1 MPIAKSMRY
10 AHSDGHTDV
19 CFDSSGRYILTCGC
33 DGDVRIW
40 KGIDDDNAISHR
52 VGDKAYAIAFKN
64 DRFFVATDTNNVQ
77 AYTFPD
83 GAPDGILT
91 RFTAMISH
99 MVLNSAGTKLV
110 AGSGDFSVK
119 IVEVSSCSHKVCSG
133 HEAPIL
139 SLALD
144 PKEEFLASSSC
155 DGSVRIWSMS
165 DQKQIHSWSLLP
177 KSNDVSLSKTLCRL
191 CWDSTG
197 QHLFIPV
204 DKEIHIYE
212 RSTWKKVE
220 SFTEESVSEM
230 ISVLALSP
238 DGLCLAAASYNGW
251 IYFFDVK
258 SRKCVDRFKHEQG
271 LQSTAMAWNPKG
283 NKELAYCDKE
293 GQLGLLEDIST
304 RKNSQSKVPQ
314 GVFEDEDDDFLIEAS
329 NAPATEDGDKS
340 DNEENASLS
349 RSPKTNDDDNDSLA
363 GQKKL
368 DSEVDDDDA
377 ASSVSER
384 LVLPKPEIK
393 NDWFPQTL
401 LQRAFQPGSTP
412 EHLTSRF
419 MVWNSVGII
428 QQYNSDEE
436 NSINIE
442 FHDTTVHHAMHISNI
457 MNYSM
462 ADLSMEA
469 VLLASECDGDNP
481 SKLMCMHFG
490 SWDSNKEWTVSMPD
504 EEEIQA
510 ITLGEGWVAVATD
523 KRNVRLFTISGI
535 QRDILSISGPVVCM
549 AAHGNQLVV
558 IYHSGMGL
566 PGDQCLAVSL
576 LYVDGKQR
584 SVLKGEPLPIS
595 SKAKISW
602 AGFSSEGTP
611 IYMDTA
617 GIVRMLNRKFGLTW
631 IQVANT
637 RSYAKGKLD
646 YYFIVGVNENP
657 QQLRC
662 ILCKGARYPATLPHP
677 AVTVLPFQLPLC
689 ELNTEKSQYEEA
701 LWRGKIF
708 SNHFDHWTNQGFE
721 YDETIKSEA
730 HKPVQEALMK
740 LFALSA
746 RSDREF
752 RALEVCDMMS
762 DQHTLQLAIKY
773 ASRLRHMQL
782 AQRISEL
789 AVRKAE
795 EEMEPEVE
803 ELEELEIQP
812 PQRSK
817 AWNKRIGDEE
827 SVDQKLEEGEEV
839 EERGDVD
846 MQEEEED
853 VENKP
858 AGPMLSVKVKN
869 QNPLSSKPPSSFLG
883 RSNPFKIATGNPG
896 VTSVKGTQVFD
907 SMTKKK
913 PEKTAVSILGGLPG
927 KESKQTKGQKKV
939 SSQPKLFETKKKD
952 LENQTVQQKDKRT
965 LSAFDLWLEA
975 NVDHL
980 KSDKPELDEEELTKY
995 AAELFR
1001 TLDKEERQE
1010 WLKKARAAKSEQNE
1024 PPEGNENK
1032 RKLKDTEIVDADEKE
1047 TKKLHL
1053 VSPSAEA
1060 HNKKPLLQNTKSTN
1074 AKLANFRFFKE

>member
-40 KGIDDDNAISHR
+40 EGIDDDNAISHR
-52 VGDKAYAIAFKN
+52 VGDKAYAIAYMK

-91 RFTAMISH
+91 RFTATISH

-110 AGSGDFSVK
+110 AGAGDFSIK
-119 IVEVSSCSHKVCSG
+119 IVDVSSCSHKVCSG

-155 DGSVRIWSMS
+155 DGTVRIWSVS
-165 DQKQIHSWSLLP
+165 DQKQINSWSLLP

-212 RSTWKKVE
+212 RGTWIKVG
-220 SFTEESVSEM
+220 SFTDESISEM

-238 DGLCLAAASYNGW
+238 DGHCLAAASYNGW

-258 SRKCVDRFKHEQG
+258 SRKCVDRYKHEQG
-271 LQSTAMAWNPKG
+271 LLSTALAWNPKG
-283 NKELAYCDKE
+283 NRELAYCDKE

-304 RKNSQSKVPQ
+304 GKNSQKKESKVPQ

-329 NAPATEDGDKS
+329 NAPASEDGDKS
-340 DNEENASLS
+340 DNEENTALS
-349 RSPKTNDDDNDSLA
+349 RSPKINDDDDDSLA
-363 GQKKL
+363 GPKKP
-368 DSEVDDDDA
+368 DFEVDDDA

-393 NDWFPQTL
+393 ADGFTQTP

-442 FHDTTVHHAMHISNI
+442 FHDTTVHHAMHISNS

-462 ADLSMEA
+462 ADLSMDA

-510 ITLGEGWVAVATD
+510 IVLGESWVAVATD

-535 QRDILSISGPVVCM
+535 QRDILSIPGPVVCM
-549 AAHGNQLVV
+549 AAHGNQLVI

-576 LYVDGKQR
+576 LYIDGKQR

-595 SKAKISW
+595 SKATISW

-611 IYMDTA
+611 IYMDSA

-631 IQVANT
+631 VQVANT
-637 RSYAKGKLD
+637 KSHTKGKSD

-662 ILCKGARYPATLPHP
+662 ILCKGARYPATLPRP
-677 AVTVLPFQLPLC
+677 AVTILPFQLPLC

-701 LWRGKIF
+701 LGRGKLF
-708 SNHFDHWTNQGFE
+708 SNHFDHWTSQGFE

-730 HKPVQEALMK
+730 YKPVQEALMK

-782 AQRISEL
+782 AQRISEM

-795 EEMEPEVE
+795 EEQEPEVE
-803 ELEELEIQP
+803 EQEELEMQP
-812 PQRSK
+812 PQRSR
-817 AWNKRIGDEE
+817 AWTKRNGHEE
-827 SVDQKLEEGEEV
+827 SIDQEVEEGEEV
-839 EERGDVD
+839 EEQGDVD
-846 MQEEEED
+846 MQEEEEE

-858 AGPMLSVKVKN
+858 TGPMLSVKVKN
-869 QNPLSSKPPSSFLG
+869 QNPLSSKPQSSFLG
-883 RSNPFKIATGNPG
+883 RSNPFKVTTGNHG

-913 PEKTAVSILGGLPG
+913 TEKTAASILGGLPG

-939 SSQPKLFETKKKD
+939 SLQPKLFETKQNG
-952 LENQTVQQKDKRT
+952 LENRTVEEKDKKT

-975 NVDHL
+975 NVNQL
-980 KSDKPELDEEELTKY
+980 KEDKPELDEEDFTKF
-995 AAELFR
+995 AAEQFR
-1001 TLDKEERQE
+1001 ILDRAERQE
-1010 WLKKARAAKSEQNE
+1010 WLKKARDAKSEE
-1024 PPEGNENK
+1024 IEGNENKK
-1032 RKLKDTEIVDADEKE
+1032 RKLKDTEMVDSDQNKSKKLHSVSPCADEKS
-1047 TKKLHL
+1047 KK
-1053 VSPSAEA
+1053 S
-1060 HNKKPLLQNTKSTN
+1060 LLQNTN
-1074 AKLANFRFFKE
+1074 AKLANFKFQKE